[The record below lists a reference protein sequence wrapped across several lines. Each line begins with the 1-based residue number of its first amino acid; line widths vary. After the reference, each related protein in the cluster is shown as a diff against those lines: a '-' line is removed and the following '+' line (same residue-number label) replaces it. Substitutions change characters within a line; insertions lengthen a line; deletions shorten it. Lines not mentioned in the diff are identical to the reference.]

1 MNNVNLVYVRHRVGE
16 IAPRITPK
24 PIPYYDLTMV
34 IKGELDYVIDGER
47 LHLESGDLIL
57 ISEGAVRERLESEE
71 PVDYISFNFTS
82 DREIRLPLQLKNAVH
97 SDALLLIAAYDKIGV
112 SPYFDN
118 KEKNEHLLACLISVL
133 EDRAERQKF
142 SPLTLK
148 IMKFI
153 RQNIQNKV
161 TLEDISRLTFFS
173 SIYCDTVFK
182 REVGSSIIDYL
193 LDIRVDEA
201 KKLLLEGTMSLRE
214 IAESVGFNDYNYFSR
229 VFKARTGY
237 PPSTYRRMIFGN
249 GE

>member
-16 IAPRITPK
+16 IAPRIAPK
-24 PIPYYDLTMV
+24 PIPYFDLTMV

-47 LHLESGDLIL
+47 LHLESGDLIF
-57 ISEGAVRERLESEE
+57 IPEGAVRERLECKEL
-71 PVDYISFNFTS
+71 VDYVSFNFTS
-82 DREIRLPLQLKNAVH
+82 DREIRLPLHLKNAVH

-153 RQNIQNKV
+153 RQNMHQKV
-161 TLEDISRLTFFS
+161 TLDDISRLTFFS

-229 VFKARTGY
+229 VFKTRTGY
-237 PPSTYRRMIFGN
+237 PPSTYRRMIFGG